1 MSIKTVK
8 LHQEMCNL
16 SSNYPAKFHA
26 IRKILHVSA
35 TYIYVGEKTPISDH
49 RGPSTH
55 IFSLEAKLA

>member
-1 MSIKTVK
+1 MWIKTVK

-35 TYIYVGEKTPISDH
+35 TYVGEKTPISDH

>member
-1 MSIKTVK
+1 MK

-16 SSNYPAKFHA
+16 SSNYPAKFRA

-35 TYIYVGEKTPISDH
+35 TYVGEKTPISDY